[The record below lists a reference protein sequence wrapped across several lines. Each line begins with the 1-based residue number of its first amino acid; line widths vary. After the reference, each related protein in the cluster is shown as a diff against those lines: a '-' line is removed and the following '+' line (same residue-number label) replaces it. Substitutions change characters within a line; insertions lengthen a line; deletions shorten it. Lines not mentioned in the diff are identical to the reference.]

1 MTKIAE
7 SIEHTKAGNSRS
19 REDRAAYAKMVMR
32 LFEHWGLPVDDQLA
46 LLGLSETSRM
56 TLNRYRKG
64 EPFADSRDLLDRV
77 KNLFSIHRSLRIL
90 FPENREIVY
99 RWATLPNMDFGGK
112 SPVQVMRE
120 EGFLG
125 LLMVKR
131 YLDFERGR

>member
-1 MTKIAE
+1 
-7 SIEHTKAGNSRS
+7 
-19 REDRAAYAKMVMR
+19 
-32 LFEHWGLPVDDQLA
+32 
-46 LLGLSETSRM
+46 M
-56 TLNRYRKG
+56 TLNRYTKG
-64 EPFADSRDLLDRV
+64 EPLADSRDLLDRV

-90 FPENREIVY
+90 FPENREISH

-112 SPVQVMRE
+112 SPVQVMRA